1 MIMNR
6 NHFYTAVM
14 ALATGLPVLADI
26 NVPVPRVPA
35 NTAAM
40 QGNCDLLASN
50 TVRATF
56 RGLRDMPVQT
66 LDQDSP
72 TTAQVAVFEVIENLA
87 YRKYVRYGDG
97 QLLPGTR
104 FTVAMNRE
112 LPGQPAKVVDTI
124 AQMQPGEESVMRI
137 DHLYLMGGQEGTPIR
152 ACSRMA
158 SRKAVSAQQ
167 EPSAGEVPT
176 TAAPLT
182 GSGNGSTHNSYRR
195 ESVSMHVD
203 ANGNVQTVRTIS
215 EYDPASGKVVTRMFI
230 NDQEV
235 DPQTRQPLAPKPAAA
250 PQPTSAAAPTSA
262 ASPVSAAAP
271 AAAAKPVQPAPAPQ
285 PVPAAQPAAPAP
297 QPAADGDAHDDT
309 VIEGEAPQ
317 PVQPAAPAPQPAAP
331 AAAPAA
337 PPAPA
342 PAPVSEEDGF

>member
-6 NHFYTAVM
+6 NHLYAAVVALSTA
-14 ALATGLPVLADI
+14 LPVLADI
-26 NVPVPRVPA
+26 NVPAPRALA
-35 NTAAM
+35 NAAAM

-97 QLLPGTR
+97 QLVPGTR

-158 SRKAVSAQQ
+158 SRKAVSAAQDT
-167 EPSAGEVPT
+167 AAADVPT

-182 GSGNGSTHNSYRR
+182 GSNGSVQNSYRR
-195 ESVSMHVD
+195 ESVSMHMD
-203 ANGNVQTVRTIS
+203 ANGNVQTARTVS

-235 DPQTRQPLAPKPAAA
+235 DPQTRQPLAP
-250 PQPTSAAAPTSA
+250 
-262 ASPVSAAAP
+262 AP
-271 AAAAKPVQPAPAPQ
+271 AAAAKPASSAAPAS
-285 PVPAAQPAAPAP
+285 AAQPVSAAKPVQPKQQPAVQQPVAP
-297 QPAADGDAHDDT
+297 QPAAPQPEAPQGDEHDDT
-309 VIEGEAPQ
+309 VIEGDQPQ
-317 PVQPAAPAPQPAAP
+317 PAPAPQQAEPAP
-331 AAAPAA
+331 Q
-337 PPAPA
+337 PAPA
-342 PAPVSEEDGF
+342 PAPASEEDGF

>member
-6 NHFYTAVM
+6 TPLFAAVT
-14 ALATGLPVLADI
+14 ALAVGLPVLADI
-26 NVPVPRVPA
+26 NVPAPRALA
-35 NTAAM
+35 NAAAM

-56 RGLRDMPVQT
+56 QGLRDMPVQT

-97 QLLPGTR
+97 QLVPGTR
-104 FTVAMNRE
+104 FTVAMSRV
-112 LPGQPAKVVDTI
+112 LPGQPASVVDTI

-158 SRKAVSAQQ
+158 SRKAVNAAQDTAA
-167 EPSAGEVPT
+167 SDVPT

-182 GSGNGSTHNSYRR
+182 SGNGGMQNSYRR
-195 ESVSMHVD
+195 ESVSMHMD
-203 ANGNVQTVRTIS
+203 ANGNVQTARTVS
-215 EYDPASGKVVTRMFI
+215 EYDPATGKVNTRMFI

-235 DPQTRQPLAPKPAAA
+235 DPQTRQPLAPASAAQPA
-250 PQPTSAAAPTSA
+250 SAAA
-262 ASPVSAAAP
+262 PVSAAAP
-271 AAAAKPVQPAPAPQ
+271 ASAAKP
-285 PVPAAQPAAPAP
+285 AQPAP
-297 QPAADGDAHDDT
+297 QPAAVEDEHDDT
-309 VIEGEAPQ
+309 VIEGEQPRSADIPQ
-317 PVQPAAPAPQPAAP
+317 TDAP
-331 AAAPAA
+331 AATAPT
-337 PPAPA
+337 